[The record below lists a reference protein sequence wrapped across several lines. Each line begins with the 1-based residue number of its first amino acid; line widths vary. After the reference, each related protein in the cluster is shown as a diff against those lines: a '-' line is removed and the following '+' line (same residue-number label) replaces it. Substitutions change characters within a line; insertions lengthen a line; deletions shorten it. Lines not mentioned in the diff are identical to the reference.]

1 MGVFCSFCNKSS
13 DPDIKSDEE
22 VPLNTNFDAQQ
33 ENVNLRQRNDSY
45 YKKIILTTSNRI
57 ISSYNH
63 QHRNS
68 EINQDTVNE
77 MRSKLISNNKVGNG
91 SKILLS
97 NKINCNVGSNVIDV
111 LTKSLVDLDVYD
123 IDRISD
129 EIADIVSSYVHNRID
144 DTLAI
149 RGGSAVISLKGT

>member
-13 DPDIKSDEE
+13 DSGTESDEE
-22 VPLNTNFDAQQ
+22 VPLNTTFTVQQ
-33 ENVNLRQRNDSY
+33 DNNNLRQRNDSY

-57 ISSYNH
+57 ISSYSH

-77 MRSKLISNNKVGNG
+77 MKSKLISNNKVGNG

-111 LTKSLVDLDVYD
+111 LSKSLMDLDVYD

-149 RGGSAVISLKGT
+149 QGGSAVISLKGT